1 MNVNMHTM
9 AAQEMSTNR
18 AQVGA
23 DILQKTLQKNEE
35 AKENNQ
41 VQERPET
48 QRVTKSGNGGIDLY
62 A

>member
-1 MNVNMHTM
+1 MNVNMNTM
-9 AAQEMSTNR
+9 AAQEMSTNK
-18 AQVGA
+18 AQLGA

-41 VQERPET
+41 TQERPET
-48 QRVTKSGNGGIDLY
+48 SRVSKSGSSGIDLY